1 MKAIK
6 NIRLKHYDYSQNG
19 YYFVT
24 ICTNYRRQY
33 LAKLNSEIH
42 SAIKKLNGID
52 GVKVDYYVILPSHI
66 HLILILNECKF
77 NLGEI
82 VRRFKASSSKETG
95 IKLWQPN
102 YYEHVIRNEQ
112 ALFEIR
118 EYIKNNSLKEKIEF
132 EQFYRL

>member
-24 ICTNYRRQY
+24 ICTNYRRPY
-33 LAKLNSEIH
+33 LTKLNSEIN
-42 SAIKKLNGID
+42 SAIKKLNEIE
-52 GVKVDYYVILPSHI
+52 GVKVDYYAILPSHI
-66 HLILILNECKF
+66 HLILILNECKIY
-77 NLGEI
+77 LGEI

-102 YYEHVIRNEQ
+102 YYEHVIRDEQ
-112 ALFEIR
+112 ALLKIR
-118 EYIKNNSLKEKIEF
+118 EYIKNNPLKEKIEF
-132 EQFYRL
+132 EQFYEL

>member
-24 ICTNYRRQY
+24 ICTNYRRPY

-42 SAIKKLNGID
+42 GAIKKLNEIE
-52 GVKVDYYVILPSHI
+52 GVKIDYYTILPSHV
-66 HLILILNECKF
+66 HLILILNECKIH
-77 NLGEI
+77 LGEI

-95 IKLWQPN
+95 IKLWRPN

-112 ALFEIR
+112 ALFKIR
-118 EYIKNNSLKEKIEF
+118 EYIKSNPLKEKIEF
-132 EQFYRL
+132 EQFYEL

>member
-24 ICTNYRRQY
+24 ICTNYRRPY
-33 LAKLNSEIH
+33 LTKLNSEIN
-42 SAIKKLNGID
+42 SAIKKLNEIEGA
-52 GVKVDYYVILPSHI
+52 KVDYYTILPSHM
-66 HLILILNECKF
+66 HLILILNECKIH
-77 NLGEI
+77 LGEI
-82 VRRFKASSSKETG
+82 LRRFKASTSKETG

-112 ALFEIR
+112 ALFRIR
-118 EYIKNNSLKEKIEF
+118 EYIKNNPLKEKIEF
-132 EQFYRL
+132 ERFYEL